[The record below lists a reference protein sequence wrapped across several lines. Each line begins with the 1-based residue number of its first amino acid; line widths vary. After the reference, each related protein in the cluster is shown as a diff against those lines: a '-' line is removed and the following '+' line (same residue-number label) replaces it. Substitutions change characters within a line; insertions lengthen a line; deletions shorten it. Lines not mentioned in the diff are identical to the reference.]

1 MITDE
6 QKIKFYDYLADLFEA
21 YIDEDADQDLTP
33 LEFDDEDDKG
43 NTVRRYFPTTF
54 RYRQE
59 CSIENLAMAAEDLT
73 PFAFELIEFLGNTV
87 YGFSTRENNQFMHAV
102 KGQ

>member
-1 MITDE
+1 
-6 QKIKFYDYLADLFEA
+6 
-21 YIDEDADQDLTP
+21 
-33 LEFDDEDDKG
+33 
-43 NTVRRYFPTTF
+43 
-54 RYRQE
+54 
-59 CSIENLAMAAEDLT
+59 MAAEDLT